1 MNKKN
6 IKRILTIIEF
16 GLIFMLL
23 YFYMMMVFMP
33 KDSNDMGGQK
43 YYRAN
48 AYQNEISNSLDV
60 MMYGNSDVYSGISP
74 MQIYQDYDITSYN
87 CANEKETAKSMLKHI
102 KRTLKKQKPKVIVI
116 DTDCLFVPNNP
127 NVGSSKYSNVELSA
141 PVKYHARWKE
151 LELKDFYTMPNISK
165 HEDPF
170 KGYKFS
176 KKKYNYTLKENYMQ
190 DFDAKPFK
198 LEKSV
203 LKDVKKIKKICDK
216 KHINLLFITIP
227 TPITWTNAKHN
238 TMTNLCEELQIDY
251 IDFNLQI
258 DNFDFDYQNYFRD
271 NGNHLNIYGAQEVSD
286 YLGNYLK
293 SHYKFNTH
301 KQKVIKAW
309 DKNLKYYNK
318 YLEEKL

>member
-16 GLIFMLL
+16 GLIFLLL

-33 KDSNDMGGQK
+33 KDINDMGGQK

-141 PVKYHARWKE
+141 PVKYHARWK
-151 LELKDFYTMPNISK
+151 
-165 HEDPF
+165 
-170 KGYKFS
+170 
-176 KKKYNYTLKENYMQ
+176 
-190 DFDAKPFK
+190 
-198 LEKSV
+198 
-203 LKDVKKIKKICDK
+203 
-216 KHINLLFITIP
+216 
-227 TPITWTNAKHN
+227 
-238 TMTNLCEELQIDY
+238 
-251 IDFNLQI
+251 
-258 DNFDFDYQNYFRD
+258 
-271 NGNHLNIYGAQEVSD
+271 
-286 YLGNYLK
+286 
-293 SHYKFNTH
+293 
-301 KQKVIKAW
+301 
-309 DKNLKYYNK
+309 
-318 YLEEKL
+318 